1 MRQEAND
8 EPMMQP
14 PKQKISVLIV
24 DDIPETRE
32 NLEKLL
38 YFESDI
44 EIVGKAESG
53 QQAIDLAR
61 RLQPHIVLMD
71 INMPDMD
78 GITASQQIAQFAP
91 ASQIIMMSV
100 QSEADYLRRSMLAG
114 AVDFLTKPFTSEEL
128 STSIHRVYEMGLTR
142 KPSAPTIL
150 ETEEGSP
157 LAAGTRAQ
165 RPAQE
170 GKLLLIYSPRGGTGC
185 STLATNLA
193 IAMAQ
198 SSSKTVA
205 LVDASLQF
213 GDADVLLNLQ
223 GAQSIADATKRT
235 GELDSDSLPVMMAT
249 HTSGIKVL
257 IAPPSP
263 VDFETIRPE
272 AFKKVLRRLQKS
284 FDYVILDT
292 WSYLDDM
299 VLAAIDLAE
308 RILIIMTPEI
318 PSIKGT
324 RQFFEIAEALE
335 FPQDRIDLILNKV
348 YPRDEIRAEQIEHS
362 MKHKIRAQFE
372 FEPQTIRQAIN
383 QGSPLI
389 TTHPNHPLSQ
399 GFLQLA
405 QQELTLLQPQPA
417 EVAADRAATQT
428 ERPVRS
434 GLFGRL
440 RK

>member
-1 MRQEAND
+1 
-8 EPMMQP
+8 MQP
-14 PKQKISVLIV
+14 PTQKISVLIV

-78 GITASQQIAQFAP
+78 GITASQQIARLAP

-128 STSIHRVYEMGLTR
+128 STSIHRVYEMGR
-142 KPSAPTIL
+142 SRQPAAPTIR

-157 LAAGTRAQ
+157 LVSGIRAQ
-165 RPAQE
+165 PPAE
-170 GKLLLIYSPRGGTGC
+170 GGKLLLVYSPRGGTGC
-185 STLATNLA
+185 STVATNLA

-198 SSSKTVA
+198 ASSKTVA

-223 GAQSIADATKRT
+223 GAQSISDATKRL
-235 GELDSDSLPVMMAT
+235 GELDSDSVPVMMAT
-249 HTSGIKVL
+249 HSSGIKVL

-263 VDFETIRPE
+263 VDFETISPE
-272 AFKKVLRRLQKS
+272 AFKKVLQRVLKS
-284 FDYVILDT
+284 FDCVILDT
-292 WSYLDDM
+292 WSYLGDM

-335 FPQDRIDLILNKV
+335 FPQDRIDLILNNV
-348 YPRDEIRAEQIEHS
+348 YSRDGIRGDQVESS

-372 FEPQTIRQAIN
+372 FEPQAIRQAIN

-389 TTHPNHPLSQ
+389 TTQPNHPLSQ

-405 QQELTLLQPQPA
+405 QQELALLEPQLA
-417 EVAADRAATQT
+417 EAAADRAAAQA

>member
-1 MRQEAND
+1 
-8 EPMMQP
+8 MQP
-14 PKQKISVLIV
+14 PMQKISVLIV

-78 GITASQQIAQFAP
+78 GITASQQIAQLAP

-128 STSIHRVYEMGLTR
+128 STSIHRVYEMGRTR
-142 KPSAPTIL
+142 QPSAPTSR
-150 ETEEGSP
+150 EAEEGSP
-157 LAAGTRAQ
+157 VVAGTRAQ
-165 RPAQE
+165 PSAE
-170 GKLLLIYSPRGGTGC
+170 GGKLLLVYSPRGGTGC
-185 STLATNLA
+185 STVATNLA

-223 GAQSIADATKRT
+223 GAQSISDATKRL
-235 GELDSDSLPVMMAT
+235 GELDPNSVPVMMAT

-263 VDFETIRPE
+263 VDFENISPE
-272 AFKKVLRRLQKS
+272 AFKKVLRRVLKS

-292 WSYLDDM
+292 WSYLGDM

-335 FPQDRIDLILNKV
+335 FPLDRIDLILNKV
-348 YPRDEIRAEQIEHS
+348 YSRDGIRADQVESS
-362 MKHKIRAQFE
+362 MQHKIRAQFE
-372 FEPQTIRQAIN
+372 FEPQGIRQAIN

-389 TTHPNHPLSQ
+389 TTQPNHPLSQ

-405 QQELTLLQPQPA
+405 QQELALLEPQLVEA
-417 EVAADRAATQT
+417 TTDRAAAQA
-428 ERPVRS
+428 EHPVRS